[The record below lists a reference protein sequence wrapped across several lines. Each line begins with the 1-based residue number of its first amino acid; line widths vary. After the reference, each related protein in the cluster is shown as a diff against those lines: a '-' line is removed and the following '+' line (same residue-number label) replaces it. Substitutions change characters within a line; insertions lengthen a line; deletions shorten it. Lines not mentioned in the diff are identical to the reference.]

1 MAYARGL
8 NPVRHQDG
16 TTWNGATRR
25 CAILDNYAVN
35 LFVGD
40 PVVIVDAGAAQ
51 IGVTTNATDDSD
63 VKDGAYPII
72 NIATAGAANVIWGVI
87 VSFEPNRGDL
97 SKQYH
102 QASTFGTA
110 NVCRATPDLI
120 FELGTTAALTLA
132 QVNEATDLSAGAGG
146 STSTGYSSWVLD
158 QGGLTTAS
166 QVYITG
172 LSNRQGNYDNL
183 TGTDAIWE
191 CSIQAIQQTINPVGL
206 GLSA

>member
-8 NPVRHQDG
+8 NPIRYQDG
-16 TTWNGATRR
+16 TTWNGATQR
-25 CAILDNYAVN
+25 CAVLSDYAVA

-40 PVVIVDAGAAQ
+40 PVVFVDAGGAA
-51 IGVTTNATDDSD
+51 IPATTNAPTESD
-63 VKDGAYPII
+63 VMDGVFPII

-87 VSFEPNRGDL
+87 TSFEPQRGSL
-97 SKQYH
+97 SNQYLP
-102 QASTFGTA
+102 ASTGGTA

-120 FELGTTAALTLA
+120 FELGTSAALTVA
-132 QVNEATDLSAGAGG
+132 DINEATDLSAGAGG

-172 LSNRQGNYDNL
+172 FSNRQGNYDNL

-191 CSIQAIQQTINPVGL
+191 CSIQAIQFGQTPTGL